1 MTNHREE
8 RHSKEEA
15 AKAMI
20 KNKKTSQKLV
30 HRVLSRGGGGGS
42 QVVSVLAFC
51 SNEPNDIF
59 FFKIVFEKNE
69 NKQKEAWV
77 GPLTSCIWVPTN
89 KQYRL
94 LR

>member
-51 SNEPNDIF
+51 SNEPNYIF
-59 FFKIVFEKNE
+59 SLKLYLKRTKI
-69 NKQKEAWV
+69 NKKRP
-77 GPLTSCIWVPTN
+77 G
-89 KQYRL
+89 
-94 LR
+94 